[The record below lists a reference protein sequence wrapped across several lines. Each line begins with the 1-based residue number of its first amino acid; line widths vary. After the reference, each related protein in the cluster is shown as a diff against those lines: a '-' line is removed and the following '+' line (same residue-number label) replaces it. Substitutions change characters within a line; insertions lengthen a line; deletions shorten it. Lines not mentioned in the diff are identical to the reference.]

1 MKNYLI
7 LAFLFLSIFVLNGQN
22 YSKKELRYKPE
33 NLEEA
38 VQQLIKILPDTT
50 QQKVLSMTENEFV
63 SGSHFGLGMWIRNSW
78 INWGKRKLSKY
89 FESIGIF
96 HYDDKSGIILTCYYR
111 QLHNQEWE
119 LEKQVSFYQHYWK
132 ITQEHFE
139 KLEKDTAY
147 QMEVKALQ
155 DSLSREALNKR
166 KLEWSA
172 GTTISG
178 YLSYKCGFLSFG
190 ESAKVKGTIIE
201 WQDDKI
207 ILKITHYFDEE
218 KKKGFIKCN
227 DIKDDIVVV
236 HDYRTFRVVE

>member
-50 QQKVLSMTENEFV
+50 QQKVILMTEDEFV
-63 SGSHFGLGMWIRNSW
+63 SKSHFGLGMWIRNNW

-119 LEKQVSFYQHYWK
+119 VEEQVRFYQTYWK
-132 ITQEHFE
+132 VTTEHF
-139 KLEKDTAY
+139 KRLENDTAY
-147 QMEVKALQ
+147 QREVKALQ

-166 KLEWSA
+166 KLEWTE
-172 GTTISG
+172 GITLSG
-178 YLSYKCGFLSFG
+178 YLSCKCGFLSFG

-201 WQDDKI
+201 WQDDNI

-218 KKKGFIKCN
+218 KKKGLIKCN